1 MPVSFVLILHLSNS
15 IILAI
20 VAILVFTVWLHCK
33 SIDFFSGTVY
43 CLSLSFSKSTLNDDS
58 FEIIIYLT
66 HETK

>member
-20 VAILVFTVWLHCK
+20 VAILVCTVWLHYK

-43 CLSLSFSKSTLNDDS
+43 CLTLSFSKSTLNDDS